1 MVRPATGANDLA
13 VAEYVMTAT
22 LLLLRRAW
30 FASDRVAQGLW
41 PRMDLIGRELAGKRL
56 GLVGLGA
63 IARLTAAKAALP
75 RHSPQASSAERRWTC
90 SRPSP

>member
-1 MVRPATGANDLA
+1 VVRPATGANDLA

-22 LLLLRRAW
+22 LLLRRAW

-41 PRMDLIGRELAGKRL
+41 PRMDLIGWELAGKRL

-63 IARLTAAKAALP
+63 NARLTAAKAALP